1 MVRRRLSQLQ
11 TMWITLA
18 TLPEENSSCNFTLR
32 RILSHGLTSV
42 GLGSDYDGIET
53 VPVGL
58 EDVSTYPALV
68 RALGLFLTSSN

>member
-1 MVRRRLSQLQ
+1 MDHIGNVAGREQFVYFFPALDL
-11 TMWITLA
+11 
-18 TLPEENSSCNFTLR
+18 
-32 RILSHGLTSV
+32 LSHGLTSV

-68 RALGLFLTSSN
+68 RSRVHS